1 MKNLCMPFVAAL
13 LVALVATA
21 SAVAAPA
28 AAASAPAVMPAAS
41 SPPAK
46 PEKRPATPQE
56 SRDSATEPGELRPES
71 RVTPQINVPLN
82 PSGAGKPAYVRPAR
96 GKAAPSGGIDDSAA
110 RCKAMTDAGSRQE
123 CLDKLR

>member
-1 MKNLCMPFVAAL
+1 MKNLCMSFVAAL
-13 LVALVATA
+13 LIAPVAAPP
-21 SAVAAPA
+21 AVAAA

-41 SPPAK
+41 SPTAK
-46 PEKRPATPQE
+46 PEKRPATPEQG
-56 SRDSATEPGELRPES
+56 RDSAAAPSDLHSES

-110 RCKAMTDAGSRQE
+110 RCKAMTDAQARQD